1 MAAWRGVAGNGVAVG
16 SVCVVLFI
24 AFTSLTRRGESSE
37 WLIFEREGERQ
48 FTLLSLDKY
57 NGKVDRAS
65 SQFSL
70 DLSSIPT
77 CIDLTDLT

>member
-16 SVCVVLFI
+16 SVCVVLHK
-24 AFTSLTRRGESSE
+24 SNEEGQSSE

-77 CIDLTDLT
+77 CVDLTDLT

>member
-16 SVCVVLFI
+16 SVCVVLP
-24 AFTSLTRRGESSE
+24 AFHCFHKSNEEGQSSE

-77 CIDLTDLT
+77 YLPY

>member
-1 MAAWRGVAGNGVAVG
+1 MRE
-16 SVCVVLFI
+16 
-24 AFTSLTRRGESSE
+24 R
-37 WLIFEREGERQ
+37 EREGERQ

-70 DLSSIPT
+70 DLSSIPI